1 MMRNIYLEGE
11 MGHKFGTGF
20 SMNAPAIK
28 DVFSCLDANY
38 SNFKSYLVECAN
50 NEIGFT
56 IDVAGNQIDYDEEL
70 LMPFNEGDITITPV
84 PQGSKGIGKIIAAIV
99 VIVVANAIIPGGIG
113 GALAGMAVE
122 GAKLKAIMTGMA
134 ALTAIGVATSL
145 AMAGIMEMFAPDPS
159 TDKDGES
166 SYLFN
171 GSAQNIV
178 EGDPVPVLYGKLRVP
193 GQPVGFE
200 MAGVNMGVNSP
211 YISRRGG
218 SGAPETTSGSTT
230 IVQR

>member
-56 IDVAGNQIDYDEEL
+56 IDVAGNQIDYNEEL
-70 LMPFNEGDITITPV
+70 LIPFNEGDITITPV
-84 PQGSKGIGKIIAAIV
+84 PHGSKGVGKILAAIA
-99 VIVVANAIIPGGIG
+99 VIIVANILIPGGGIG
-113 GALAGMAVE
+113 PALKGMVGATEL
-122 GAKLKAIMTGMA
+122 GAILKGVA
-134 ALTAIGVATSL
+134 ALTAIGIATSL

-171 GSAQNIV
+171 GSAQNII

-218 SGAPETTSGSTT
+218 SGAPETTTGSTT
-230 IVQR
+230 TVQR

>member
-1 MMRNIYLEGE
+1 
-11 MGHKFGTGF
+11 
-20 SMNAPAIK
+20 
-28 DVFSCLDANY
+28 
-38 SNFKSYLVECAN
+38 
-50 NEIGFT
+50 
-56 IDVAGNQIDYDEEL
+56 
-70 LMPFNEGDITITPV
+70 MPH
-84 PQGSKGIGKIIAAIV
+84 GSKGVGKILAAIA
-99 VIVVANAIIPGGIG
+99 VIIVANILIPGGIG
-113 GALAGMAVE
+113 PALSGMTTASGGLAGGFE
-122 GAKLKAIMTGMA
+122 LLKGLA
-134 ALTAIGVATSL
+134 ALTAIGIATSL

-171 GSAQNIV
+171 GAAQNIV

-218 SGAPETTSGSTT
+218 SGASETTTGSTT
-230 IVQR
+230 TVQR

>member
-20 SMNAPAIK
+20 SMNAPTIK
-28 DVFSCLDANY
+28 DVFACLDAND
-38 SNFKSYLVECAN
+38 SSFKSYLVECAN

-56 IDVAGNQIDYDEEL
+56 IDIAGNQIDYNEEL

-84 PQGSKGIGKIIAAIV
+84 PAGSKGIGKIIKAVIIVYITFKMGGFGFIQGMSTATSFAA
-99 VIVVANAIIPGGIG
+99 VAKGF
-113 GALAGMAVE
+113 
-122 GAKLKAIMTGMA
+122 A
-134 ALTAIGVATSL
+134 ALVALGVATSL

-230 IVQR
+230 TVQR